1 MKSLVFFISFLI
13 CYLAVIL
20 LIALKLRHITVYP
33 EKYDH
38 PELEACA
45 DRLLLSKKHCRFFR
59 SLGHQYSMPCLLF
72 TLLLTALAFGA
83 VYLMQK
89 LLCAG
94 SVLIFQSTAFCG
106 AIAAL
111 FLNIVLGMGI
121 IPLSVKTPFF
131 AVVAREAFNL
141 KKRRLIYKRAYKLLL
156 FFFILTAPFMYLSA
170 NHYLCYN
177 DEGIRSSLYWEIT
190 EQQIAY
196 QDIAC
201 AKIYLSHDNSGK
213 ISAFHYDIARN
224 DVKTVNINHTDGSF
238 SQDTL
243 TIHKKLKALDACVFE
258 ITPLNESDRL
268 YISEKLS
275 TKAAEAVNEIF
286 KNSLSPVQ

>member
-1 MKSLVFFISFLI
+1 
-13 CYLAVIL
+13 
-20 LIALKLRHITVYP
+20 
-33 EKYDH
+33 
-38 PELEACA
+38 
-45 DRLLLSKKHCRFFR
+45 
-59 SLGHQYSMPCLLF
+59 
-72 TLLLTALAFGA
+72 
-83 VYLMQK
+83 
-89 LLCAG
+89 
-94 SVLIFQSTAFCG
+94 
-106 AIAAL
+106 
-111 FLNIVLGMGI
+111 
-121 IPLSVKTPFF
+121 
-131 AVVAREAFNL
+131 
-141 KKRRLIYKRAYKLLL
+141 
-156 FFFILTAPFMYLSA
+156 MYLSA

-224 DVKTVNINHTDGSF
+224 DGKTVNINHTDGSF